1 MSRLYAVRGAT
12 TVTRD
17 AREEILERT
26 RALLEELRDRN
37 AIEPMDVVSIL
48 FTATGDLHA
57 AFPAEAAPLAGLPD
71 APRTCA
77 RELDV
82 DGDHAVPKCIRV
94 LLHYYG
100 DRPPEPVYLEGAVRI
115 LDHLERPS

>member
-12 TVTRD
+12 TVAHDT
-17 AREEILERT
+17 REEILDRT
-26 RALLEELRDRN
+26 RVLLEEIRHRN
-37 AIEPMDVVSIL
+37 AIEPDDVVSIL
-48 FTATGDLHA
+48 FTATDDLHA

-82 DGDHAVPKCIRV
+82 HGEHAVPRCIRV
-94 LLHYYG
+94 LLHHYG
-100 DRPPEPVYLEGAVRI
+100 ERPPEPVYLEGAVRI
-115 LDHLERPS
+115 LDRLERHP

>member
-12 TVTRD
+12 TVAQDTP
-17 AREEILERT
+17 EEILDRT
-26 RALLEELRDRN
+26 RTLLTELCDRN
-37 AIEPMDVVSIL
+37 AIAADDVVSIL
-48 FTATGDLHA
+48 FTATDDLHA
-57 AFPAEAAPLAGLPD
+57 AFPAEAAPLAGLGA

-82 DGDHAVPKCIRV
+82 HGDHAVPRCVRV
-94 LLHYYG
+94 LIHYYG
-100 DRPPEPVYLEGAVRI
+100 DRRPEPVYLEGAVRI